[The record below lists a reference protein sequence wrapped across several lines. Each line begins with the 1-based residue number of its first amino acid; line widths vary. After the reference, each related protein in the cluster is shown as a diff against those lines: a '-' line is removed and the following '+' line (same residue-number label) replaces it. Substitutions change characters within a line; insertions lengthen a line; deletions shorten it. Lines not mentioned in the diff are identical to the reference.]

1 MQNERDSFDIRA
13 IEHKGLGVISKDSNI
28 YLNLLNL
35 LRHLLF
41 LKHNCHVKFIKKT
54 GKRFLNTTYVV

>member
-35 LRHLLF
+35 L
-41 LKHNCHVKFIKKT
+41 I
-54 GKRFLNTTYVV
+54 GKYSYWVIQK